1 MTKQSELM
9 SLIKKEIKDKD
20 TISRAKCVRLA
31 MIVYNIT
38 SPTKLYGGPYA
49 AVDKVLKNLQILGI
63 IKRKSR
69 GIYIKI

>member
-1 MTKQSELM
+1 MTMQSELM
-9 SLIKKEIKDKD
+9 SLIKKKIKDEG
-20 TISRAKCVRLA
+20 TISRAECVRLA

-38 SPTKLYGGPYA
+38 DPTKLYGGPYT
-49 AVDKVLKNLQILGI
+49 AVDRVLKDLQTLGI

>member
-1 MTKQSELM
+1 MTKQNELM

-31 MIVYNIT
+31 MIVYNIAD
-38 SPTKLYGGPYA
+38 PAKLYGGPYA
-49 AVDKVLKNLQILGI
+49 AADSVLKNLQTLGI